1 ALSESR
7 LLLRVGRLRLLH
19 ARHVTFPEP
28 VVADRRR
35 DGDHGAGDV
44 GVKALLTGQMCADK
58 SLRLRTHVV
67 RPRVQAEHPDGP
79 RALLAGI
86 GVLAIRGPPA
96 GGAKYRAE
104 EILDE
109 PCERP
114 LCRVAD
120 RVVREP
126 RQRVG
131 YRGEYRAI
139 LFATE
144 LFDPTKECGERCLA
158 MTDERPEV
166 VEERETLLGGEMRDA
181 FIEQIAFERRGEA
194 ESVEAASAAIRKE
207 PPGVFEA
214 QSLAFPSQHEALL
227 FRAAGCPVLEHEGD
241 RPHLTSR
248 LGGRVRG
255 VPLLGQLELGR
266 AWGPLR
272 AGVPQGVAR
281 SLDP

>member
-1 ALSESR
+1 R
-7 LLLRVGRLRLLH
+7 RFRLRH
-19 ARHVTFPEP
+19 ARQATFPEP

-44 GVKALLTGQMCADK
+44 GVKALFTGQMCADK
-58 SLRLRTHVV
+58 SRRLRTHVV

-86 GVLAIRGPPA
+86 GILAIRGSPA
-96 GGAKYRAE
+96 GDAKDRAE

-139 LFATE
+139 RVATE

-158 MTDERPEV
+158 MTDECPEV
-166 VEERETLLGGEMRDA
+166 GEERETLLSREMSAA
-181 FIEQIAFERRGEA
+181 FIE
-194 ESVEAASAAIRKE
+194 
-207 PPGVFEA
+207 
-214 QSLAFPSQHEALL
+214 
-227 FRAAGCPVLEHEGD
+227 
-241 RPHLTSR
+241 
-248 LGGRVRG
+248 
-255 VPLLGQLELGR
+255 
-266 AWGPLR
+266 
-272 AGVPQGVAR
+272 
-281 SLDP
+281 